1 MHQIVEHTDGVPLFI
16 EEMTKAVV
24 ESVGLQEQEGQ
35 PDALPAL
42 AIPATLHD
50 CLMAR
55 LDRLGTA
62 KGIAQV
68 GATIGREFVCLAA
81 CLTDGEEATL
91 QQELARLVGQSW
103 CISGA

>member
-1 MHQIVEHTDGVPLFI
+1 
-16 EEMTKAVV
+16 MT
-24 ESVGLQEQEGQ
+24 
-35 PDALPAL
+35 
-42 AIPATLHD
+42 
-50 CLMAR
+50 AR

-68 GATIGREFVCLAA
+68 GATIGREFSYALLRAI
-81 CLTDGEEATL
+81 TDGEEATL